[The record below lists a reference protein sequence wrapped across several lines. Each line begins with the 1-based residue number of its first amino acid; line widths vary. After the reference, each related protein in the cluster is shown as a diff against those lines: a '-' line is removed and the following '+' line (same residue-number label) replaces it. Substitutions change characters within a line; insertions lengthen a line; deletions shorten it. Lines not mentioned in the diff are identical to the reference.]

1 MKRLEIPQKL
11 VYEKFT
17 YTKKFYI
24 HEITTINLSKIYL
37 LKNAKKTC
45 KPNKCNLNRNWKMKT
60 GIIVDFIFQGFIN
73 RSNHQH
79 MFWKMLLIKC
89 RKNSSFWKKIKTEIN
104 WIQASS
110 KHIPIT
116 FWNLQNTYLAKHLRM
131 LDSAHAKI
139 VYTIFK
145 DYMIISTYQQNSQL
159 TFTSSKLT

>member
-1 MKRLEIPQKL
+1 M
-11 VYEKFT
+11 
-17 YTKKFYI
+17 YTKKFYL
-24 HEITTINLSKIYL
+24 HEIAAVNSLKIYI
-37 LKNAKKTC
+37 LKNAKKTY
-45 KPNKCNLNRNWKMKT
+45 KLNNYDLNRDWKIKT
-60 GIIVDFIFQGFIN
+60 GIIIDFIFRDFIN

-110 KHIPIT
+110 KHSLIT

-131 LDSAHAKI
+131 LDSTHTKI

-145 DYMIISTYQQNSQL
+145 DCIIISMYQQNSQL